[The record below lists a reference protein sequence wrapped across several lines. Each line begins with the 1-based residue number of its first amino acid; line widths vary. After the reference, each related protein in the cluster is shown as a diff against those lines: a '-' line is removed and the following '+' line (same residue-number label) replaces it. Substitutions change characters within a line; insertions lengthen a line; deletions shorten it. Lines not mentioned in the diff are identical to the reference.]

1 MFRILVVEDDA
12 DLNSAVCT
20 YLRKNGFDAEGCY
33 NTTQAYSAMYDNVH
47 DLIISDIMMPGEDGF
62 EFAKNIRKLS
72 TNIPILF
79 MTARDDIASKQLGY
93 NLGIDGINK
102 VNVSL
107 EKELAEVEYDEL
119 KVNADKMIETIKEL
133 EYEASI

>member
-1 MFRILVVEDDA
+1 M
-12 DLNSAVCT
+12 
-20 YLRKNGFDAEGCY
+20 
-33 NTTQAYSAMYDNVH
+33 
-47 DLIISDIMMPGEDGF
+47 
-62 EFAKNIRKLS
+62 KNIIIKIKGMGCENCVNAVMESLS
-72 TNIPILF
+72 E
-79 MTARDDIASKQLGY
+79 
-93 NLGIDGINK
+93 IDGINK

>member
-1 MFRILVVEDDA
+1 MENIIIKIKGMGCQNCV
-12 DLNSAVCT
+12 NAVM
-20 YLRKNGFDAEGCY
+20 E
-33 NTTQAYSAMYDNVH
+33 S
-47 DLIISDIMMPGEDGF
+47 
-62 EFAKNIRKLS
+62 LS
-72 TNIPILF
+72 E
-79 MTARDDIASKQLGY
+79 
-93 NLGIDGINK
+93 IDGINK

>member
-1 MFRILVVEDDA
+1 M
-12 DLNSAVCT
+12 
-20 YLRKNGFDAEGCY
+20 
-33 NTTQAYSAMYDNVH
+33 
-47 DLIISDIMMPGEDGF
+47 
-62 EFAKNIRKLS
+62 
-72 TNIPILF
+72 TNIIIKIKGMGCQNCVNAVMESL
-79 MTARDDIASKQLGY
+79 SE
-93 NLGIDGINK
+93 IDGINK

>member
-1 MFRILVVEDDA
+1 M
-12 DLNSAVCT
+12 
-20 YLRKNGFDAEGCY
+20 
-33 NTTQAYSAMYDNVH
+33 
-47 DLIISDIMMPGEDGF
+47 
-62 EFAKNIRKLS
+62 KNIIIKIKGMGCQNCVNTVMESLS
-72 TNIPILF
+72 E
-79 MTARDDIASKQLGY
+79 
-93 NLGIDGINK
+93 IDGINK

>member
-1 MFRILVVEDDA
+1 MKNIIIKIKGMGCQNCVNAVVE
-12 DLNSAVCT
+12 S
-20 YLRKNGFDAEGCY
+20 
-33 NTTQAYSAMYDNVH
+33 
-47 DLIISDIMMPGEDGF
+47 
-62 EFAKNIRKLS
+62 LS
-72 TNIPILF
+72 E
-79 MTARDDIASKQLGY
+79 
-93 NLGIDGINK
+93 IDGINK